1 MSDTEGLKSI
11 FMSVIICLLFGWLCG
26 WLHAHKT
33 VAGECEKL
41 GRFYVGETVYECKP
55 IIGTKKDGA

>member
-1 MSDTEGLKSI
+1 
-11 FMSVIICLLFGWLCG
+11 MSVIICLLFGWLCG

-33 VAGECEKL
+33 VASECEKL